1 MSYREESLQRKEPP
15 SLQAHS
21 FYTVLFQI
29 GTRRSN
35 HIVTR
40 QSTQFA
46 WANPEILRCCGLGF
60 LEGRNPSRLIT
71 FLPLS
76 VIMLAAA
83 TVLFLNMQ
91 SVATPAILQYRYFAI
106 DRNHFVS

>member
-35 HIVTR
+35 QIVTR
-40 QSTQFA
+40 QPTQLER
-46 WANPEILRCCGLGF
+46 ANPEILRCCRLGF
-60 LEGRNPSRLIT
+60 LGGRNPSRLIT

-76 VIMLAAA
+76 VIMHAAA
-83 TVLFLNMQ
+83 TVLFLDTCK
-91 SVATPAILQYRYFAI
+91 VLRYAALL
-106 DRNHFVS
+106 HF